1 MDIRIFAIKFI
12 TVLGDLI
19 TYAIFARILLSWFS
33 MGRMSAP
40 GRITYFIRDITDPVL
55 NLAKKLPHKIG
66 FMDFSPVIAL
76 IVINFLVYLL
86 IRLIVYV

>member
-1 MDIRIFAIKFI
+1 MDIKIFAIKFV

-19 TYAIFARILLSWFS
+19 TYAIFARILLSWFT
-33 MGRMSAP
+33 MGRTASP
-40 GRITYFIRDITDPVL
+40 GRILHFINDITDPVL

-86 IRLIVYV
+86 VKLIVYV